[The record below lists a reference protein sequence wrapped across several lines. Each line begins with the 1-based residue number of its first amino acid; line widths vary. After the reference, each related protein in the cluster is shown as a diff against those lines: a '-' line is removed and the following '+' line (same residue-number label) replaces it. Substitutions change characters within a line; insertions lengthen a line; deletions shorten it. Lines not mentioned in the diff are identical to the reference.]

1 MALDGRQTL
10 CHPASPQIQCHS
22 PDTANPQSCRRD
34 EGGGDSAPTRKPAS
48 RIPKKSS
55 CRRHIAD
62 KVGVR
67 GQARSYTGAL
77 ACIRMLIMRNVA
89 FTAAIT

>member
-55 CRRHIAD
+55 
-62 KVGVR
+62 
-67 GQARSYTGAL
+67 YTGAL